1 MLHHISK
8 REKII
13 IMIAVMSSLFLA
25 ALDQTIV
32 GTALP
37 KILTEFN
44 ALKDLSWV
52 ITAYMLTSTIAV
64 PVAGKLSDLFGRRRM
79 LMAGVAIFVLGSML
93 CGASQNILQLI
104 LFRALQGLGGGVI
117 FSNAFTVIGD
127 IFTPRERGK
136 WQGVFG
142 AVFGIS
148 SVIGPLLGGL
158 LTDGPGWRW
167 TFYINVPIGIA
178 AFTLIA
184 RYLPTITHKV
194 KEKID
199 VLGAILISAGLAG
212 LVLACAL
219 GGTDGWAWSSPQIIG
234 MIIGAFAILVAFIF
248 VERKAESPI
257 LPLDL
262 FRQSIFN
269 VTAIA
274 IFLFGI
280 GFLGTVIYI
289 PLFAQDILNFSATNS
304 GIIILP
310 MVAGLTITSMVCG
323 RVVAKTGKYKIMYC
337 TGLAIAG
344 LGILLLSFLN
354 ATSSYFDMAWR
365 MFVAGAGIGIS
376 MPLFTLVVQNAFDKK
391 HLGVATSSVQLF
403 RSMGG
408 TVGTA
413 ILGGVL
419 NNVLINK
426 LGNIQNDPFVQIAK
440 QSGGESAEQFSNIDI
455 NAVQGILS
463 TKGQESIFSS
473 LSQLPAQ
480 VQQTAIDAFNSF
492 SEVLRVALSDS
503 ITRIFLVS
511 SIFLAIAVVVSL
523 FLKEIPLKHHNEEDI
538 PPLGDA

>member
-1 MLHHISK
+1 MLNHISN
-8 REKII
+8 RQKII

-64 PVAGKLSDLFGRRRM
+64 PVAGKLSDIFGRRRM
-79 LMAGVAIFVLGSML
+79 LMAGITIFVAGSML
-93 CGASQNILQLI
+93 CGTSQDILQLI
-104 LFRALQGLGGGVI
+104 IFRALQGIGGGII

-136 WQGVFG
+136 WQGIFG

-148 SVIGPLLGGL
+148 SVVGPLLGGL

-167 TFYINVPIGIA
+167 TFYINVPVGIV

-194 KEKID
+194 KEKLDI
-199 VLGAILISAGLAG
+199 LGAILISAGLAA

-219 GGTDGWAWSSPQIIG
+219 GGTDGWAWNSPQIIC
-234 MIIGAFAILVAFIF
+234 MLAGAAAALVAFVF
-248 VERKAESPI
+248 VEQKAESPI

-262 FRQSIFN
+262 FKQSIFN

-304 GIIILP
+304 GVIILP
-310 MVAGLTITSMVCG
+310 MVAGLMIASMLSG
-323 RVVAKTGKYKIMYC
+323 RTVAKTGKYKVMYC
-337 TGLAIAG
+337 SGLVIAG
-344 LGILLLSFLN
+344 LGIFLLSFLN
-354 ATSSYFDMAWR
+354 ANSSYFDMAWR
-365 MFVAGAGIGIS
+365 MFIAGAGIGIS

-403 RSMGG
+403 RSIGG

-419 NNVLINK
+419 NNVLISK
-426 LGNIQNDPFVQIAK
+426 LGDIQNDPFVQMAK
-440 QSGGESAEQFSNIDI
+440 QSNNANAEQLSSIDI

-463 TKGQESIFSS
+463 AKGQEGILNS
-473 LSQLPAQ
+473 LQQLPAQ
-480 VQQTAIDAFNSF
+480 TQQTAISAFNSF

-503 ITRIFLVS
+503 ITRIFFVS
-511 SIFLAIAVVVSL
+511 AIFLGIAVITSL
-523 FLKEIPLKHHNEEDI
+523 FLKEIPLKHHDEEDI
-538 PPLGDA
+538 PPFGDA